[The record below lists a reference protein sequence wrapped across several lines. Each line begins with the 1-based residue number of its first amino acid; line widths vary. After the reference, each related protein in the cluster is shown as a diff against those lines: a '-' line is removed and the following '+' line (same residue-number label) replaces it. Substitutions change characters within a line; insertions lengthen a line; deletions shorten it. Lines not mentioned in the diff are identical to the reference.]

1 MFDIKN
7 MNNNF
12 IEIALKNFKLLF
24 IVGAVAAILSVV
36 LSSPKFIEPKFQ
48 SQAIVYPSN
57 LQEYSEES
65 PIEQMMQW
73 FESVSIKDKII
84 EEYNLAE
91 HYDIEVEKDK
101 LGYYYLLMEYDENIS
116 INETKYESAEISV
129 IDTDPEMAFKITN
142 SIIKHFNDVVKNVHR
157 KRADEDLKT
166 ASEKMER
173 VKIEMDSVIRK
184 LNIMDGIDEDN
195 KMLSLKGDLSNKS
208 SSYILYS
215 QRATDLNALYQEFKI
230 EYHDILNQRLREMTY
245 TNVVTEPYASYKKV
259 YPVRWLILV
268 ISTFSAIFFTF
279 IVLLFSYRLKNNN

>member
-1 MFDIKN
+1 MFDLKN
-7 MNNNF
+7 MNTNL

-24 IVGAVAAILSVV
+24 IVGAFAAV
-36 LSSPKFIEPKFQ
+36 LAVIFSSPKFIDPKFQ

-91 HYDIEVEKDK
+91 HYEIEVEKDK

-129 IDTDPEMAFKITN
+129 IDTDPELAYNITN
-142 SIIKHFNDVVKNVHR
+142 SIIKHFNDVVKKVHR
-157 KRADEDLKT
+157 KRAEEDLKT

-173 VKIEMDSVIRK
+173 VKNEMDSIIRK

-195 KMLSLKGDLSNKS
+195 KMLSLKGDISNKS
-208 SSYILYS
+208 SSYILYN
-215 QRATDLNALYQEFKI
+215 QRATDLNKLYQEYKI
-230 EYHDILNQRLREMTY
+230 EYHNILNQKLREMTY

-259 YPVRWLILV
+259 FPVRWLIV
-268 ISTFSAIFFTF
+268 VVSTFSAIFFAF
-279 IVLLFSYRLKNNN
+279 IILLFSIRFKNQ